1 MEQRRVILFLT
12 LSFAVL
18 VLNSLFLAQRAPDPK
33 KELAKKGQPQVDQPQ
48 EEKPAGADAVVEA
61 DPQAE
66 TKDSVDANNET
77 NNEAVEADADFPAET
92 QAELTYLTLGSVDP
106 NSAYRGLFTF
116 TNEGAGVRRIEL
128 ANPRFRDLHDRGGY
142 IGHLELVPDP
152 AGGMKVQVVGAGT
165 PAAAAG
171 VEVGDRIVSVNDKE
185 ETVQIESAQQF
196 ADLLA
201 RRRPNGKFKF
211 TIVRGKEAPREL
223 EVTLGRRPLEVIRPE
238 SENILMRD
246 QPLPPGFQD
255 IPSFLLTMQSIG
267 KERIEPATELRPE
280 ADEMEG
286 VALRKSLW
294 EVLDSN
300 NEQITFRKLLPQF
313 KLELIKRYKLESI
326 PEDQRENQNFPAY
339 GVTLELEIRNLGKKA
354 IDLAYRLDGPNGLP
368 IEGWWYARKFGRQ
381 WSSAGLRDV
390 VGRYFGYDTVEQS
403 STRIA
408 NGEGEDFEGGSMA
421 FIGVDAQYF
430 AAMLLPMKNSP
441 KEEWLEVVRPISLSP
456 KPRQRSN
463 DGFLAN
469 VTCRLISKVNLLQP
483 GEALSESYQI
493 FTGPK
498 RPELLANYHAANEPK
513 YSLADLMY
521 YGWFGSVAKA
531 MLGILHVFYGWVGNY
546 GIAIIMLTVL
556 VRTCIFPISR
566 KQAQSMAKMQE
577 LKPEL
582 DKIKEKYGKD
592 PQKQSQ
598 AMQDLYRKYNINP
611 LSGCLPMFIQLPVF
625 VGLYRALAVDVELR
639 QAPLFSDAI
648 RWCSNL
654 AAPDMFWN
662 WSRIM
667 PAFVNS
673 GEGMLGLGPY
683 LNILPLIVISLWI
696 LQQNLFMPE
705 PTNEQAA
712 MQQKIMKYMMIFMG
726 IMFYKVPAGL
736 CIYFIVSTLWGICE
750 RKLIPPPTANLV
762 PVSQDTKPPRTS
774 GGFRNGAASRD
785 TFRPKKKR

>member
-1 MEQRRVILFLT
+1 VEQRRVILFLT

-18 VLNSLFLAQRAPDPK
+18 VLNSLFFAQRAPKPK
-33 KELAKKGQPQVDQPQ
+33 KELADKDQPKVEQ
-48 EEKPAGADAVVEA
+48 PNIEEPAGKGVGVEA
-61 DPQAE
+61 DP
-66 TKDSVDANNET
+66 KVDAHQ
-77 NNEAVEADADFPAET
+77 EAVEKLTDFPEEAKSD
-92 QAELTYLTLGSVDP
+92 LTYLTLGSVDP
-106 NSAYRGLFTF
+106 KSAYRVLFTL
-116 TNEGAGVRRIEL
+116 TNEGAGVRRVEL

-165 PAAAAG
+165 PAAVAG
-171 VEVGDRIVSVNDKE
+171 VEVGDRIVSAIENN
-185 ETVQIESAQQF
+185 ETVQVESAQQF
-196 ADLLA
+196 AELLA

-211 TIVRGKEAPREL
+211 TIARGEEAPREL
-223 EVTLGRRPLEVIRPE
+223 EATLGRRPLEVIRPE
-238 SENILMRD
+238 SENVLIRTKK
-246 QPLPPGFQD
+246 LPVGFQD
-255 IPSFLLTMQSIG
+255 IPSFLMTLQSVG

-280 ADEMEG
+280 ADEIDG
-286 VALRKSLW
+286 VELRESLW
-294 EVLDSN
+294 EVVDSN
-300 NEQITFRKLLPQF
+300 NEQVTFRKLVPEF
-313 KLELIKRYKLESI
+313 KLELIKRYKIASI
-326 PEDQRENQNFPAY
+326 PEDQRENQTYPAY
-339 GVTLELEIRNLGKKA
+339 GVTLDLEIHNLDTKA

-368 IEGWWYARKFGRQ
+368 IEGWWYARKFGRH

-390 VGRYFGYDTVEQS
+390 VGRYFGFDTVEQS
-403 STRIA
+403 PTSIS
-408 NGEGEDFEGGSMA
+408 NGKGEDFEGGSMA
-421 FIGVDAQYF
+421 FMGVDAQYF
-430 AAMLLPMKNSP
+430 AAMMLPTKKSP
-441 KEEWLEVVRPISLSP
+441 EEEWLEVVRPISLSP
-456 KPRQRSN
+456 KPKPRSS
-463 DGFLAN
+463 DGTFAN
-469 VTCRLISKVNLLQP
+469 VTCRLISKVSLLQP
-483 GEALSESYQI
+483 GEALTESYEV

-498 RPELLANYHAANEPK
+498 RPELLANYHAANDPK
-513 YSLADLMY
+513 YSLADLIY

-531 MLGILHVFYGWVGNY
+531 MLGILHVFYNWVGNY

-592 PQKQSQ
+592 SQKQSQ
-598 AMQDLYRKYNINP
+598 AMQELYRKYNINP
-611 LSGCLPMFIQLPVF
+611 LSGCLPMFIQLPIF

-654 AAPDMFWN
+654 AAPDMLWN
-662 WSRIM
+662 WSSIM
-667 PAFVNS
+667 PDFVNS

-712 MQQKIMKYMMIFMG
+712 MQQKMMKYMMIFMG

-736 CIYFIVSTLWGICE
+736 CLYFIVSTLWGIGE

-762 PVSQDTKPPRTS
+762 PAAADTKPPRA
-774 GGFRNGAASRD
+774 GGGVRNGAASRD
-785 TFRPKKKR
+785 TARPKKKR